1 MNKIRASIAAL
12 LTGLCL
18 SSVSAT
24 ANTFGTDM
32 TDLWWNPSESG
43 WGVTATHQG
52 EIVFL
57 TFFVFG
63 ADNTAHWYA
72 GQASYTGTNGQG
84 AAIFSGPMYQM
95 TGPWFGTFF
104 NPNGTSVRQV
114 GNVTMT
120 AFVDTATLSY
130 SIDGVSVFKNITRQ
144 TFRLNSL
151 TAQYAGAMQTTASG
165 CASAAN
171 NGALERTMAIN
182 VANSNTT
189 VSNSSFSMAT
199 NDGATICSYTGDYVQ
214 SGRMGASRGTYV
226 CPGISG
232 TYNLFEIE
240 ANPSGLT
247 ARYSASDNLC
257 SQYSGRFGGVK
268 R

>member
-18 SSVSAT
+18 SSGNAT

-72 GQASYTGTNGQG
+72 GRPPTPAPT
-84 AAIFSGPMYQM
+84 ARARPFFGPMYQM
-95 TGPWFGTFF
+95 TGPWFGTF

-120 AFVDTATLSY
+120 AFVD
-130 SIDGVSVFKNITRQ
+130 R
-144 TFRLNSL
+144 R
-151 TAQYAGAMQTTASG
+151 
-165 CASAAN
+165 
-171 NGALERTMAIN
+171 
-182 VANSNTT
+182 
-189 VSNSSFSMAT
+189 
-199 NDGATICSYTGDYVQ
+199 
-214 SGRMGASRGTYV
+214 
-226 CPGISG
+226 
-232 TYNLFEIE
+232 
-240 ANPSGLT
+240 
-247 ARYSASDNLC
+247 
-257 SQYSGRFGGVK
+257 
-268 R
+268 